1 MTGELVARKIA
12 DEILFPAAM
21 SIDAGVADITAHL
34 DLLAAEGFYGLAAPP
49 GTGPLRLSSRRA
61 ASRVVE
67 EIASGC
73 LTTAFVWVQHHPA
86 VLAAAASEL
95 PGVRKRW
102 LGPLIS
108 GRARAGLA
116 IGATIRQGSAAL
128 RATAVNGGHM
138 FDGEAPW
145 VTGWGLIDTLY
156 ASARN
161 ADDSA
166 LWAFLDAKACDTL
179 RVEPVEMVAVAA
191 SRTVRVVFDRHFVP
205 AERVAAVLPPERW
218 SQPNPGTLRFNG
230 SLALGVASRCSRLVD
245 EGELRAQVDE
255 CRAALD
261 GADAA
266 GMPSARAAA
275 SVLAL
280 RAAAAFA
287 VATGSRA
294 VLLDNHA
301 QRLMREA
308 TFLLVFGL
316 RQSIRDALLARLTAA

>member
-21 SIDAGVADITAHL
+21 SVDTGVADLKAHL

-49 GTGPLRLSSRRA
+49 GVGTLKVSGRRA
-61 ASRVVE
+61 ACRVVE
-67 EIASGC
+67 ELASGC

-86 VLAAAASEL
+86 VLAAAASVL

-102 LGPLIS
+102 LAPLVS

-116 IGATIRQGSAAL
+116 IGATVRQGPATL
-128 RATAVNGGHM
+128 RATAVDGGHLL
-138 FDGEAPW
+138 DGEAPW

-166 LWAFLDAKACDTL
+166 LWAFLDAVEGDTL

-205 AERVAAVLPPERW
+205 TERVAAVQRPERW
-218 SQPNPGTLRFNG
+218 SQPDAGTLRFNG
-230 SLALGVASRCSRLVD
+230 SLALGVANRCSRLVD
-245 EGELRAQVDE
+245 DGALRAQLDA

-261 GADAA
+261 GADPA
-266 GMPSARAAA
+266 GMPPARAAA
-275 SVLAL
+275 SELAL
-280 RAAAAFA
+280 RAAAALA

-316 RQSIRDALLARLTAA
+316 RPNIRDALLTRLTSA